1 MAERILPQVRPP
13 RKSKQQPP
21 VVPTQ
26 EPRKPTL
33 NELDQTATRARKQI
47 AELENQLLWLNLEM
61 KRAQAEADSS
71 RAPGLQ
77 PLEKATTLTLTP
89 EETQQVAEYLYK
101 VDGLVSAVWDAESIL
116 RAVMEIATHAA
127 DELPCG
133 AAARHGTVDVLQS
146 YSPLQGAVCTLELL
160 IQRFV
165 TSYNRLEF
173 AEWKLPATLREAK
186 EEVEELFASD
196 CGA

>member
-1 MAERILPQVRPP
+1 MATKNLLQVPP
-13 RKSKQQPP
+13 GRKSQQPP
-21 VVPTQ
+21 AVPTQ

-47 AELENQLLWLNLEM
+47 AELKNQLLWLSLEM
-61 KRAQAEADSS
+61 TRAQAEADSS

-77 PLEKATTLTLTP
+77 PLEKGTTLTLTP

-127 DELPCG
+127 DELPGG

-146 YSPLQGAVCTLELL
+146 YSPLHGAVCALELL

-165 TSYNRLEF
+165 ASYNRLEV

-186 EEVEELFASD
+186 EEAEELFASD